1 MDAEIFALLAQDG
14 ITNGAI
20 YALLALAL
28 VLVFAVTRI
37 IFIPQGEFLAW
48 GALTMAALE
57 AGHYPG
63 TVWLLLGAGALTLA
77 ADLIDAPAGRRPV
90 GKSLLWNIAY
100 PVAIAGLLWVL
111 PLAELPHAVKAVLAL
126 AIVVPMGPMLYR
138 VAFQPVAEA
147 PVLIL
152 LIISVALHLLMVGLG
167 LLIFGPEGSR
177 TAPFSEAQIEVG
189 SLMVGGHTLVVL
201 FVSLALIVGLYLYFD
216 RTLAGKSLRA
226 TAINRNGARLMGI
239 SPALAGR
246 QTFFFAALIGTL
258 SGLLVAPLTTVYYD
272 SGFLI
277 GLKGFVAAII
287 GGLASYPLA
296 AGGAIV
302 VGLLESFSSFWA
314 SAFKDVLVFTLII
327 PVLIWL
333 SWKTH
338 HVEEEETAHVVT
350 TARRDGW
357 ISPRLALAVF
367 LGVLLLAP
375 LVLPEFYVTL
385 LNYVGLSALVALGL
399 VLLTGVGGLTSF
411 GQAAFVGL
419 GAYTT
424 AWLTTSAELPAWLG
438 FAGGSPW
445 AALLVGLVLTA
456 AVAIFLGSVTLKLSG
471 HYLPLGTMAWG
482 ISLFFLFGNMEFLG
496 GHAGLSNLPAIEIL
510 GFALDDN
517 RHYYYLVWAFV
528 LAALFTTRNLLD
540 SREGRAIR
548 ALKGG
553 VVMAEAMGVDTSRA
567 RMVIFVIAALHACAA
582 GWLYA
587 HLQRFVNPTPFGL
600 HIGIEYLFMAVV
612 GGAGQVWGAL
622 VGAGVITVLKQWLQ
636 DILPKLFGSAGHFEV
651 IVFGLMMIVVLHRA
665 RDGLWPLLARL
676 VPVRIDTKV
685 VDASA
690 EPLARKAQPPHGE
703 VILEAKAVTRKFG
716 GLVANN
722 NMSLHV
728 EAGEILALI
737 GPNGAGKSTMFNQL
751 SGVDT
756 PTSGEVLFRGK
767 PVAGHSSRE
776 IAALGMSRTF
786 QHVRLLPNMSVLEN
800 VAIGAHMRG
809 SKSVLPAAWRLD
821 REEEARL
828 LREAAIQVERV
839 GLGEFMHVEAGSLA
853 LGQQRILEIARA
865 LASDPCLLLLDEP
878 AAGLRLKEKQ
888 ALSELLKRLKAEG
901 MAVLI
906 VEHDMDFVMSLV
918 DRVVVM
924 EFGEKIAEGLPEEIQ
939 NDPAVLEAYLGGVAA

>member
-1 MDAEIFALLAQDG
+1 MDVEIFALLAQDG

-57 AGHYPG
+57 AGQFPA
-63 TVWLLLGAGALTLA
+63 TVWLLLGAGSLALGTDLLA
-77 ADLIDAPAGRRPV
+77 ARTGSRRGL
-90 GKSLLWNIAY
+90 GKSALWNLAY
-100 PVAIAGLLWVL
+100 PLALAAALSVL
-111 PLAELPHAVKAVLAL
+111 PLQTLPLLLKVALVL
-126 AIVVPMGPMLYR
+126 AIVVPMGPMIYR

-152 LIISVALHLLMVGLG
+152 LIVSVALHLVMVGLG
-167 LLIFGPEGSR
+167 LLVFGPEGSR
-177 TAPFSEAQIEVG
+177 TAPFSEAQIALG
-189 SLMVGGHTLVVL
+189 SLTLGGHTLVVL
-201 FVSLALIVGLYLYFD
+201 LTSLALIVGLYLYFD
-216 RTLAGKSLRA
+216 RTLVGKALRA

-246 QTFFFAALIGTL
+246 QTFFFAALIGAL
-258 SGLLVAPLTTVYYD
+258 SGLLVAPLTTIYYD

-296 AGGAIV
+296 AAGAIV

-327 PVLIWL
+327 PVLVWL
-333 SWKTH
+333 SWSTH
-338 HVEEEETAHVVT
+338 HVEEEETAHVVS
-350 TARRDGW
+350 RSNKQGW
-357 ISPRLALAVF
+357 IPPRAVLAGF
-367 LGVLLLAP
+367 LGCLLLAP
-375 LVLPEFYVTL
+375 LVLPTFYVTL

-424 AWLTTSAELPAWLG
+424 AWLTTASDLPVWLSMV
-438 FAGGSPW
+438 GGSPW
-445 AALLVGLVLTA
+445 LALLVGLVLTA
-456 AVAIFLGSVTLKLSG
+456 TVAIVIGSFTLKLSG

-496 GHAGLSNLPAIEIL
+496 GHSGLSSLPPIQIF
-510 GFALDDN
+510 GFDLLDN

-528 LAALFTTRNLLD
+528 LAALFTTKNLLD

-548 ALKGG
+548 TLKGG
-553 VVMAEAMGVDTSRA
+553 MVMAEAMGVDTSRA
-567 RMVIFVIAALHACAA
+567 SMVIFVIAALHACAA

-636 DILPKLFGSAGHFEV
+636 DVLPKLFGSAGNYEV
-651 IVFGLMMIVVLHRA
+651 IVFGLLMVVLLHRA

-676 VPVRIDTKV
+676 VPVRIDPKV
-685 VDASA
+685 IDPHA
-690 EPLARKAQPPHGE
+690 EPLPKKPQPPHGE
-703 VILEAKAVTRKFG
+703 VILEAKAVTRQFG

-767 PVAGHSSRE
+767 PVAGHSARE
-776 IAALGMSRTF
+776 IAGLGMSRTF
-786 QHVRLLPNMSVLEN
+786 QHVRLLPTMSVLEN
-800 VAIGAHMRG
+800 VAIGAHLRG
-809 SKSVLPAAWRLD
+809 SKGVLPAAWRLD
-821 REEEARL
+821 RTEEARL

-839 GLGEFMHVEAGSLA
+839 GLGEYMHTEAGSLA

-865 LASDPCLLLLDEP
+865 LCADPCLLLLDEP
-878 AAGLRLKEKQ
+878 AAGLRFKEKQ
-888 ALSELLKRLKAEG
+888 ALADLLKRLKSEG

-906 VEHDMDFVMSLV
+906 VEHDMDFVMNLV
-918 DRVVVM
+918 DRLVVM
-924 EFGEKIAEGLPEEIQ
+924 EFGEKIAEGLPEEVQQ
-939 NDPAVLEAYLGGVAA
+939 NPAVLEAYLGGI

>member
-1 MDAEIFALLAQDG
+1 MDASIFALLAQDG

-57 AGHYPG
+57 AGARPG
-63 TVWLLLGAGALTLA
+63 TLWLLLGG
-77 ADLIDAPAGRRPV
+77 
-90 GKSLLWNIAY
+90 
-100 PVAIAGLLWVL
+100 GLLAFIADAWSNPPGRKRLGQSALSNLLYPAALFGLVALL
-111 PLAELPHAVKAVLAL
+111 PLAELPLAVKALL
-126 AIVVPMGPMLYR
+126 SLLIVVPLGPMLYR
-138 VAFQPVAEA
+138 VVFQPVAEA
-147 PVLIL
+147 PVLVL

-177 TAPFSEAQIEVG
+177 TTPFSDAQFDLG
-189 SLMVGGHTLVVL
+189 GGLLVGGHTLVVL
-201 FVSLALIVGLYLYFD
+201 FVSAALIAGLYLYFG
-216 RTLAGKSLRA
+216 RTLGGKALRA

-246 QTFFFAALIGTL
+246 QTFFLAALIGTL
-258 SGLLVAPLTTVYYD
+258 SGLLVAPLTTIYYD

-287 GGLASYPLA
+287 GGLASYPMA

-327 PVLIWL
+327 PVLVWL
-333 SWKTH
+333 SWSTH
-338 HVEEEETAHVVT
+338 HVEEEDMGHVT
-350 TARRDGW
+350 TLARRDGKL
-357 ISPRLALAVF
+357 SPRLVLAVF
-367 LGVLLLAP
+367 LVALALAP

-385 LNYVGLSALVALGL
+385 LNYVGLSALVAIGL

-424 AWLTTSAELPAWLG
+424 AWLTSGSELPTWLA
-438 FAGGSPW
+438 FAQGMPW
-445 AALLVGLVLTA
+445 AALLVGLLITA
-456 AVAIFLGSVTLKLSG
+456 TVAVVLGSVTLKLSG

-496 GHAGLSNLPAIEIL
+496 GHAGLSNLPPISVL
-510 GFALDDN
+510 GFDLIDN
-517 RHYYYLVWAFV
+517 RDYFYLVWLFV
-528 LAALFTTRNLLD
+528 LSALFTTKNLLD

-548 ALKGG
+548 SLKGG
-553 VVMAEAMGVDTSRA
+553 MVMAEAMGVDTSRA

-636 DILPKLFGSAGHFEV
+636 DVLPKLFGSAGNYET
-651 IVFGLMMIVVLHRA
+651 IVFGLMMVILLHKA
-665 RDGLWPLLARL
+665 REGLWPLLARL
-676 VPVRIDTKV
+676 VPVRADTKV
-685 VDASA
+685 IDTTA
-690 EPLARKAQPPHGE
+690 EPLPKKAQPPHGE

-728 EAGEILALI
+728 QAGEILALI

-767 PVAGHSSRE
+767 SVAGHSSRE

-809 SKSVLPAAWRLD
+809 RQGVLSAAWRLD
-821 REEEARL
+821 RAEEARL

-865 LASDPCLLLLDEP
+865 LCSDPCLLLLDEP

-888 ALSELLKRLKAEG
+888 ALADLLKRLRSEG

-924 EFGEKIAEGLPEEIQ
+924 EFGEKIAEGLPEEVQ
-939 NDPAVLEAYLGGVAA
+939 KDPAVLEAYLGGVE